1 MGIGVFFPRLLH
13 EVSGGP
19 RRQRNIGC
27 FRNAFGVGRYG
38 NDREWR
44 RYLKKVK
51 VNVPGSTLPRAWILT
66 HGVDSQGSLMTL
78 TLSVTGTAGTL
89 LMRTRAIG
97 IVTEVHICQWVMGR
111 VIIRLNQRCHSYG
124 RGDS

>member
-1 MGIGVFFPRLLH
+1 MLQECIW
-13 EVSGGP
+13 
-19 RRQRNIGC
+19 C
-27 FRNAFGVGRYG
+27 GRYG

-44 RYLKKVK
+44 RYLKKA
-51 VNVPGSTLPRAWILT
+51 NVPGSTLPRAWIPT

-89 LMRTRAIG
+89 LMRTRAIR
-97 IVTEVHICQWVMGR
+97 IVTEVHICQWVMER

-124 RGDS
+124 RDDS

>member
-1 MGIGVFFPRLLH
+1 MFFPRLLH

-19 RRQRNIGC
+19 RRKRDIGC

-38 NDREWR
+38 NDREGR
-44 RYLKKVK
+44 RYLKQM
-51 VNVPGSTLPRAWILT
+51 NVPGSTLPRAWILT

-89 LMRTRAIG
+89 LMRTRAIE
-97 IVTEVHICQWVMGR
+97 IVTEIHICQLVMGR

-124 RGDS
+124 RGGS